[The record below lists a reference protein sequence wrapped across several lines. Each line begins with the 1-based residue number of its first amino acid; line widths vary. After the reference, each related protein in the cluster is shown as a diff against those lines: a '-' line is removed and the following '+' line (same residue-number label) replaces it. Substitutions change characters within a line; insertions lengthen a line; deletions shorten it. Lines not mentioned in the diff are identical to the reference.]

1 MILVACDRVDRNYM
15 LAMMFNM
22 SHIIEF
28 HELNINLIYAYA
40 IKFPIRSNI
49 GLYFSLFIN

>member
-1 MILVACDRVDRNYM
+1 MTMSSLSYA

-28 HELNINLIYAYA
+28 YKLNINLIYTYA
-40 IKFPIRSNI
+40 IVFLINSII
-49 GLYFSLFIN
+49 GLYFGPS